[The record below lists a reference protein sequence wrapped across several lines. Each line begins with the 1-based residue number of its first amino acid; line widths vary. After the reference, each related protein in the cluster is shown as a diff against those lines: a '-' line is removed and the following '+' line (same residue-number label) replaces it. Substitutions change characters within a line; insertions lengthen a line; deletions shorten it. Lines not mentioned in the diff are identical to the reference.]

1 MLKVGYDIPIFGLAK
16 RLEEIFLP
24 DQEESI
30 LLDPQVACAAPDS
43 ARPRRSA
50 PVRHHPSPRSRQKAG
65 MHSTLE
71 DIPGIGATRRRALLT
86 HFKSVANIANA
97 APEELCEVEGIGK
110 AQAKVIWDYYHRKE
124 E

>member
-1 MLKVGYDIPIFGLAK
+1 
-16 RLEEIFLP
+16 
-24 DQEESI
+24 
-30 LLDPQVACAAPDS
+30 
-43 ARPRRSA
+43 
-50 PVRHHPSPRSRQKAG
+50 

-110 AQAKVIWDYYHRKE
+110 AQAKVIGSIIIERKNE
-124 E
+124 TMRVSSRDAFFLVDK

>member
-1 MLKVGYDIPIFGLAK
+1 
-16 RLEEIFLP
+16 
-24 DQEESI
+24 
-30 LLDPQVACAAPDS
+30 
-43 ARPRRSA
+43 
-50 PVRHHPSPRSRQKAG
+50 

-110 AQAKVIWDYYHRKE
+110 AQAKVIWDYYQMRKMNIRDKKLLKFHLKYYMISYKRQTGE
-124 E
+124 KIK